1 MRNSTFFLWLS
12 IALAACGSA
21 QAGPDAAV
29 GDGSADDAAVADAA
43 NGGQDDICTQ
53 EVAKTPTGQG
63 CPGQT
68 TYLYDPQNAQS
79 TFPDDWYT
87 IDDAKSLTGLRV
99 KFDATSLPWLKN
111 VPGTFASTYADLS
124 TLDGWGVNAGIILRF
139 DAALLALPSGPTS
152 VDADVA
158 QLWDL
163 DAKPPVKVPFE
174 TEMVDD
180 YATAILWPM
189 RPLQP
194 KHRHGVVVT
203 DKAPTASGKCI
214 RPSAVLNQLLYG
226 NICDAKVQRLA
237 PHYKDLLLA
246 AHLAPEQVA
255 AAVVFT
261 TQSTTEQS
269 VAIAKDIKSRDF
281 KWKVA
286 PSCKT
291 AAQFRVCSGSFSA
304 GNYTNGR
311 VVVND
316 KPQSQGDMQVA
327 IWLPL
332 SSTAT
337 NDNGPYPAVIFGH
350 GLGSDR
356 MQGEEL
362 AVKAA
367 TGGLA
372 TIAIDAVGHGEHPTA
387 NKKDAKIIKIL
398 KFFGVDMEALAVD
411 GLALRDHWRQS
422 TYDKLQLIRLLQQHN
437 DIDGDGKADLQM
449 AKLMYL
455 GVSLGGIMGPELLAT
470 SGDIPL
476 AVLAVPGGRVSSIIS
491 DGSIF
496 SSIAVVMQNALNVT
510 DSDVKRFYP
519 VLQTLMDAGDAASYG
534 PYILG
539 NRLPGAGD
547 KGVSVLAQMVIND
560 EYVPNAAN
568 RALMRAMN
576 IPVMTPILQPI
587 GLIPAAPAAPFS
599 ANVSAKLTAAVLQFD
614 RVTRE
619 VGQAPVV
626 AEHGNAPGCLEALL
640 QDMHF
645 MQTWLDKGVPEI
657 LNPYEVMQTKP
668 LAKLP

>member
-1 MRNSTFFLWLS
+1 MRNFFLL
-12 IALAACGSA
+12 ILVLTLPPACGGNSETAQSA
-21 QAGPDAAV
+21 DAMADANTDAAAG
-29 GDGSADDAAVADAA
+29 GDGSGAGQDGVCGQTDAALPSAA
-43 NGGQDDICTQ
+43 ACL
-53 EVAKTPTGQG
+53 
-63 CPGQT
+63 GQT
-68 TYLYDPQNAQS
+68 TYLYDPQSAQS

-87 IDDAKSLTGLRV
+87 VDDAKSLTGLRV
-99 KFDATSLPWLKN
+99 KFDAASLPWLKN
-111 VPGTFASTYADLS
+111 VPGSFASTYADLS

-139 DAALLALPSGPTS
+139 DGAMGPLPSGPTS
-152 VDADVA
+152 VDADVV

-163 DAKPPVKVPFE
+163 DAKPPVKVPYE

-180 YATAILWPM
+180 GATAILWPM

-194 KHRHGVVVT
+194 KHKHGVVVT
-203 DKAPTASGKCI
+203 DTASTAKGKGIC
-214 RPSAVLNQLLYG
+214 RPAVLDQLLFAHS
-226 NICDAKVQRLA
+226 CDPKVLRLA
-237 PHYKDLLLA
+237 PHYQALLQA
-246 AHLAPEQVA
+246 AHLAPQQVA

-269 VAIAKDIKSRDF
+269 VAIAKDIKARDF
-281 KWKVA
+281 KWKTP
-286 PSCKT
+286 PSCKA

-311 VVVND
+311 VVVGD
-316 KPQSQGDMQVA
+316 KPQTQGEMQVA

-332 SSTAT
+332 SSTAV
-337 NDNGPYPAVIFGH
+337 DGNGPYPAVIFGH

-356 MQGEEL
+356 WQGEEL
-362 AVKAA
+362 AVKASK
-367 TGGLA
+367 GGLA
-372 TIAIDAVGHGEHPTA
+372 TIAIDAVGHGDHPTA
-387 NKKDAKIIKIL
+387 NKADAKIIKIL

-437 DIDGDGKADLQM
+437 DIDGDGKSDLQM
-449 AKLMYL
+449 DKLMYL

-470 SGDIPL
+470 SPDIPL
-476 AVLAVPGGRVSSIIS
+476 AVLSVPGGRVSSIIS

-587 GLIPAAPAAPFS
+587 GLVPVAPAAPFS

-614 RVTRE
+614 RVTRQA
-619 VGQAPVV
+619 GQAPEM

-657 LNPYEVMQTKP
+657 LNPYEVMKTKP
-668 LAKLP
+668 LGK

>member
-1 MRNSTFFLWLS
+1 MRNLAPILWLS
-12 IALAACGSA
+12 IALVACGPA
-21 QAGPDAAV
+21 QAGPD
-29 GDGSADDAAVADAA
+29 DAASDSSTDGAAD
-43 NGGQDDICTQ
+43 GEDSICTQ
-53 EVAKTPTGQG
+53 QDTPTPRYEGCLGQSI
-63 CPGQT
+63 
-68 TYLYDPQNAQS
+68 YLYDPQSAQS

-87 IDDAKSLTGLRV
+87 VDDAKSLTGLRV
-99 KFDATSLPWLKN
+99 KFDAASLPWLKN
-111 VPGTFASTYADLS
+111 VPGSFASTYDDLS

-139 DAALLALPSGPTS
+139 DQMMGPLPSGPTS
-152 VDADVA
+152 VDADVV

-163 DAKPPVKVPFE
+163 DSKPPMKVPFE
-174 TEMVDD
+174 TEMVDEQR
-180 YATAILWPM
+180 TAILWPM

-203 DKAPTASGKCI
+203 DKVPTAYSKCI
-214 RPSAVLNQLLYG
+214 FAPPVLQQLLYG
-226 NICDAKVQRLA
+226 NPCDAKVQRLVPRYA
-237 PHYKDLLLA
+237 ALLQA
-246 AHLAPEQVA
+246 AKLTPQQVA

-269 VAIAKDIKSRDF
+269 VAIAKDIKTRDF

-286 PSCKT
+286 PTCKT

-304 GNYTNGR
+304 GNYTDGR

-316 KPQSQGDMQVA
+316 KPQTQGDMQVA
-327 IWLPL
+327 LWLPL
-332 SSTAT
+332 TSTAT
-337 NDNGPYPAVIFGH
+337 NGNGPYPAVIFGH

-367 TGGLA
+367 PGGLA
-372 TIAIDAVGHGEHPTA
+372 TIAIDAVGHGEHATA

-449 AKLMYL
+449 DKLMYL

-547 KGVSVLAQMVIND
+547 KGVSVLTQMVIND

-576 IPVMTPILQPI
+576 IPIMTPILQPI
-587 GLIPAAPAAPFS
+587 GLIAAAPAAPFS

-640 QDMHF
+640 QDIHF
-645 MQTWLDKGVPEI
+645 MQTWLANGVPEI
-657 LNPYEVMQTKP
+657 LNPYEVMKTNP
-668 LAKLP
+668 LPKLP